1 MELSGIRGIA
11 DCDLDGRTVF
21 VRVDFNVPMR
31 DGAITDDA
39 RIRAALPTIEALR
52 ARDCKL
58 VLASHLGRPKG
69 ERKPELSL
77 VPVGARL
84 AKLLGADVVVPDDCV
99 GDGAKKVV
107 RDLAPGGVVLLEN
120 VRFHTAETKGDALFA
135 SELAQLADAYVN
147 DAFGT
152 THRAHASTYTAAR
165 FFPEDRRACG
175 LLIERELEYLGP
187 LLTDAERPFVG
198 ILGGA
203 KVSDKIR
210 VIENLLGRLD
220 TLLIGGAMA
229 YTFLAAKGHKTGT
242 SLVEPDML
250 ETAKELMR
258 KAEATNTRL
267 CLPTDHVVADGI
279 DAEEGEVTEGV
290 AIPAHKAGFDV
301 GPKTRA
307 LYAAEVARAATVLWN
322 GPLGVFENAPFS
334 AGTFAMADALAACDA
349 TVVIGGGDS
358 AAALRQAG
366 KQADVTHVSTG
377 GGASLEFIEG
387 KDLPGIAAL
396 RAGHKFTK

>member
-1 MELSGIRGIA
+1 
-11 DCDLDGRTVF
+11 
-21 VRVDFNVPMR
+21 
-31 DGAITDDA
+31 
-39 RIRAALPTIEALR
+39 
-52 ARDCKL
+52 
-58 VLASHLGRPKG
+58 
-69 ERKPELSL
+69 
-77 VPVGARL
+77 
-84 AKLLGADVVVPDDCV
+84 
-99 GDGAKKVV
+99 
-107 RDLAPGGVVLLEN
+107 
-120 VRFHTAETKGDALFA
+120 
-135 SELAQLADAYVN
+135 
-147 DAFGT
+147 
-152 THRAHASTYTAAR
+152 
-165 FFPEDRRACG
+165 
-175 LLIERELEYLGP
+175 
-187 LLTDAERPFVG
+187 
-198 ILGGA
+198 
-203 KVSDKIR
+203 
-210 VIENLLGRLD
+210 
-220 TLLIGGAMA
+220 
-229 YTFLAAKGHKTGT
+229 
-242 SLVEPDML
+242 
-250 ETAKELMR
+250 MR

-334 AGTFAMADALAACDA
+334 GGTFAMADALAACDA

>member
-31 DGAITDDA
+31 DGVITDDA

-165 FFPEDRRACG
+165 FFPEGQRACG

-187 LLTDAERPFVG
+187 LLNDAERPFVG

-279 DAEEGEVTEGV
+279 DAEEGEVTDGV

-334 AGTFAMADALAACDA
+334 GGTFAMADALAACDA